1 VCCTSS
7 SVPTA
12 SATTRTD
19 AEPLLVVRDLSVA
32 YPDGTR
38 ALTDVTF
45 AVARGTIFGLL
56 GPNGAGKSTLLRV
69 LATLQRPH
77 SGAITLNGVDALAA
91 PARARELLGFL
102 PQDFG
107 FPPALSVLEILD
119 HVARLKGFENRTAR
133 ADAVHDMLLRVN
145 LADDTHRRAKTLSG
159 GMKQRLG
166 LAIAMLGHPHLLV
179 VDEPTVALDPHERYR
194 IHDLLSELAETRT
207 VLFSTHLVSD
217 VDALC
222 RTVMLLHRGRVVRHG
237 APADLAA
244 ALRGSVFRAQIPRH
258 DAPRVRQ
265 VHRVIRES
273 LMAGEVQMTVRAE
286 TAPDA
291 RFSLV
296 EPSLEDVF
304 ADATAPD

>member
-1 VCCTSS
+1 VLT
-7 SVPTA
+7 
-12 SATTRTD
+12 
-19 AEPLLVVRDLSVA
+19 VRDLSVA

-38 ALTDVTF
+38 ALTAVTF
-45 AVARGTIFGLL
+45 SVARGTICGIV

-77 SGAITLNGVDALAA
+77 AGAITLNGVDALAA
-91 PARARELLGFL
+91 PERARELLGFL

-119 HVARLKGFENRTAR
+119 HVARLKGFDNRNAR
-133 ADAVHDMLLRVN
+133 RDAVHDMLRRVN
-145 LADDTHRRAKTLSG
+145 LADNTHRRAKTLSG

-166 LAIAMLGHPHLLV
+166 LAIAMLGHPHVLV

-222 RTVMLLHRGRVVRHG
+222 RTVLLLHRGRVVRHG
-237 APADLAA
+237 APAELAA
-244 ALRGSVFRAQIPRH
+244 ALRGTVFRALVPRH
-258 DAPRVRQ
+258 DATRVRLA
-265 VHRVIRES
+265 HRVIRES
-273 LMAGEVQMTVRAE
+273 LMAGLVQMTVRA
-286 TAPDA
+286 TIAPDA

-296 EPSLEDVF
+296 EPTLDDAF